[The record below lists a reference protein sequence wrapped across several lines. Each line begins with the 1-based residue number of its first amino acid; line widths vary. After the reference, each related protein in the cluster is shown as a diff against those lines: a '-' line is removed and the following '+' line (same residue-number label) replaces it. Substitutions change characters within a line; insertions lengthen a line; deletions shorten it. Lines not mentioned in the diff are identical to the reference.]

1 MATATFGAGC
11 FWGVETSFR
20 KIDGVTATA
29 VGYAG
34 GHAANP
40 TYEQVCGGATGH
52 AEVVKVDYDPA
63 RVSYGDLLSVF
74 WMAHDPTQVNRQGP
88 DVGSQYRSLILTHDG
103 EQAATAR
110 TSKDALAA
118 AARHASPIATEI
130 EDAGDFWL
138 AEDYHQQFLEKRGM
152 AHGGR
157 G

>member
-40 TYEQVCGGATGH
+40 TYEQVCGGGTGH

-63 RVSYGDLLSVF
+63 RVSYDDLLSVF

-88 DVGSQYRSLILTHDG
+88 DVGSQYRSLILTHDDG
-103 EQAATAR
+103 Q
-110 TSKDALAA
+110 SAA
-118 AARHASPIATEI
+118 ARASKEALSASARHASPVATEI
-130 EDAGDFWL
+130 ADAVDFWL
-138 AEDYHQQFLEKRGM
+138 AEDYHQQFFEKRGM